1 MVGEIGGFC
10 IVAEAVERGNDWIV
24 VQVGEQCTEGLCR
37 SRTSV
42 IRSIDSNRQEGK
54 YYAES

>member
-1 MVGEIGGFC
+1 MVGEIRGLC
-10 IVAEAVERGNDWIV
+10 IVAEAVERSNDWIV

-42 IRSIDSNRQEGK
+42 IRSIDGNRQEGK
-54 YYAES
+54 DDAES